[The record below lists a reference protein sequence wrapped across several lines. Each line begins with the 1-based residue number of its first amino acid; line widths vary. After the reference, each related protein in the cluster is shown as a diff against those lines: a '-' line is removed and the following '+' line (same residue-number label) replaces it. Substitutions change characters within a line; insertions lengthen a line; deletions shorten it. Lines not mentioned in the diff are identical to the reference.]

1 MTTSEANF
9 ESESLKGINSDSIS
23 RISLLWIGRLG
34 DVIVATPFLRALKIR
49 FPKARVRLIA
59 SYRSAEVLPLI
70 PFIDDWLVLE
80 KPGNIGGHLRL
91 LWKILFYPSDLV
103 VDLNPSLSKTS
114 TILLRLLRAPIKLSF
129 RKYRHNGILTHQI
142 PPAEDKEPM
151 LERYRRLADALNAAY
166 EPRLELRI
174 SEADDHQAALLF
186 ESFPEKRNSSFKIL
200 IHPGNFRRRS
210 SCWKEE
216 YFAGLSSE
224 LLKDPNID
232 IYYLAGPDEEGQVE
246 DIVRKITARNVPI
259 LARMPLGV
267 LAAFMRRM
275 NLFFCNTTGTTHL
288 AIAVGT
294 PTFAIHTGY
303 THAIWNTGGSK
314 DFALA
319 SGNWDSCRELPYEDV
334 RTPLIRMIRE
344 LVNSDALRDRPK

>member
-1 MTTSEANF
+1 MGASEVNF
-9 ESESLKGINSDSIS
+9 ESGSLKDINSDSIS

-34 DVIVATPFLRALKIR
+34 DVIVSTPFLRALRIR
-49 FPKARVRLIA
+49 FPKARIRLIA
-59 SYRSAEVLPLI
+59 SYRSAGVLPLI

-80 KPGNIGGHLRL
+80 KPENIGGHLRL
-91 LWKILFYPSDLV
+91 LWRILFDSSDLV

-129 RKYRHNGILTHQI
+129 KKYGHNEILTHQI
-142 PPAEDKEPM
+142 PSAEDKEPM
-151 LERYRRLADALNAAY
+151 LERYRRLAGALNAAY

-174 SEADDHQAALLF
+174 SEVDDHRAALLF
-186 ESFPEKRNSSFKIL
+186 ESFPKKRDSSFKIL
-200 IHPGNFRRRS
+200 IHPGNFKRRS

-216 YFAGLSSE
+216 YFATLSNE
-224 LLKDPNID
+224 LLKDPDID

-246 DIVRKITARNVPI
+246 DILRRITERNVPI
-259 LARMPLGV
+259 LPRMSLGV

-303 THAIWNTGGSK
+303 THTIWNTGGSK

-344 LVNSDALRDRPK
+344 LISAPS